1 MSTYAHIS
9 NQNCISIYINRSLIP
24 RRSSPRTA
32 LPTEKEID
40 ENIKAWLNDE
50 ILNGNDPNDM
60 ELSEVVEVRKCI
72 NKLSYVTYHMSL
84 MIMFRLETQIQTY

>member
-1 MSTYAHIS
+1 MAS
-9 NQNCISIYINRSLIP
+9 NRVIIQFESDDNFAVLANINRSLVP
-24 RRSSPRTA
+24 RRFA

-60 ELSEVVEVRKCI
+60 ELSEVVEV
-72 NKLSYVTYHMSL
+72 
-84 MIMFRLETQIQTY
+84 